1 MQNSKLD
8 KEIKELKEINDADL
22 KTLSSLISLNS
33 LISLSSLLC
42 STGYIFVT
50 RPIKTYGAYVAYKT
64 YGSL

>member
-8 KEIKELKEINDADL
+8 KEIKELKELKEINEADL
-22 KTLSSLISLNS
+22 KTLSSLISLKS
-33 LISLSSLLC
+33 LISLSPHLC

-50 RPIKTYGAYVAYKT
+50 RPIKTYGTYKT